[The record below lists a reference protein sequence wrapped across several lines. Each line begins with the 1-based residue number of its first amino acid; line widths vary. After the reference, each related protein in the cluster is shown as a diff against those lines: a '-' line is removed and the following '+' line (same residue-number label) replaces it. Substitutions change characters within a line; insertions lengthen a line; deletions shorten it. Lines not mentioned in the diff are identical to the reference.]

1 MYEHYWPCTQP
12 CSTAHLVFSDLC
24 TNKFPFINSY
34 DNLELRLCLKLSVC
48 WMPWLISLKLPL
60 VYLLSIC
67 CHSFLLFLLSYFP
80 ILHSSSEF
88 PLKVGKKKYKN
99 DSANPLCLVPS
110 NMVSFFKRPQ
120 STLSPSGGQVVQPQ
134 LTLCTESIYKGCCY
148 SQTNN

>member
-1 MYEHYWPCTQP
+1 MNIIGPCTQS

-67 CHSFLLFLLSYFP
+67 YHSFLLFLLSYFP
-80 ILHSSSEF
+80 ILHSSPEF
-88 PLKVGKKKYKN
+88 PLKVGKKIN
-99 DSANPLCLVPS
+99 IRMILLTPCVWSPLKWCPFSRNHSQPS
-110 NMVSFFKRPQ
+110 PHLEDK
-120 STLSPSGGQVVQPQ
+120 
-134 LTLCTESIYKGCCY
+134 
-148 SQTNN
+148 